1 MAHRLYNK
9 VVRAVIEL
17 RCLKVMNRLENTL
30 SSVCKT
36 KENFAFLS
44 LFLDICKKNT
54 VTNK

>member
-9 VVRAVIEL
+9 VVHAVIEL
-17 RCLKVMNRLENTL
+17 GCLKVMNRLENTL

-36 KENFAFLS
+36 KENIAFPS
-44 LFLDICKKNT
+44 LFLHIFKKDT

>member
-17 RCLKVMNRLENTL
+17 GCLKVMNRLENAL

-36 KENFAFLS
+36 KENFAFPLYFFTFS
-44 LFLDICKKNT
+44 KRT
-54 VTNK
+54 R

>member
-9 VVRAVIEL
+9 VVHAIIEL
-17 RCLKVMNRLENTL
+17 GCLKVMNGLENTL

-36 KENFAFLS
+36 KANFAFPS
-44 LFLDICKKNT
+44 LFLHIFKKDM